1 MKNKRK
7 GQGLVEYAL
16 IFGLMALA
24 AVFALTTMG
33 EGVVRSLL
41 THVRDNVANA
51 EQTIENSK

>member
-1 MKNKRK
+1 MIHKRK

-33 EGVVRSLL
+33 DGVVSSLY
-41 THVRDNVANA
+41 THVQNNMANA
-51 EQTIENSK
+51 EKTIEGSR